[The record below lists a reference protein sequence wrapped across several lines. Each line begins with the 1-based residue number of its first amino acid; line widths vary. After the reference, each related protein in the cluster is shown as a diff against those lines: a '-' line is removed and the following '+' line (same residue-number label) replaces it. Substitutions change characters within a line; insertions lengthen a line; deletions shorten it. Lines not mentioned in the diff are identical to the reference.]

1 MIMTFLF
8 VFISSSF
15 HVILV
20 DWLVDWLLDVTY
32 NLAMHWF
39 DSGILCLL
47 IFVECFAV
55 QAPVVGKV
63 MRELGIAN
71 CAEFNIKSELNVK
84 G

>member
-1 MIMTFLF
+1 
-8 VFISSSF
+8 
-15 HVILV
+15 
-20 DWLVDWLLDVTY
+20 
-32 NLAMHWF
+32 MHWF